1 MGAIDT
7 TCNMMYL
14 AILLLLSVSLSV
26 DAKRDCQKSGSS
38 MCASSDP
45 AMAGIPLKPCCK
57 KFVCQENPEMPTGDM
72 FCMERDPIP
81 EMGNCKGM
89 RGLCEEGTKCK
100 KGVCVAKPRERFLG
114 LLNCDGT
121 ILGEGQHLSSNLHN
135 KQ

>member
-1 MGAIDT
+1 MGAIDN

-57 KFVCQENPEMPTGDM
+57 RFVSQEDPEKPTGDM
-72 FCMERDPIP
+72 FCMERDPIL
-81 EMGNCKGM
+81 EGGSCKG
-89 RGLCEEGTKCK
+89 RGDS
-100 KGVCVAKPRERFLG
+100 VRRERSARREFVSPSQG
-114 LLNCDGT
+114 RG
-121 ILGEGQHLSSNLHN
+121 
-135 KQ
+135 

>member
-1 MGAIDT
+1 MGAIDN

-14 AILLLLSVSLSV
+14 DILLLLSVSLSV

-38 MCASSDP
+38 MCATSDP

-81 EMGNCKGM
+81 VRRELSARREFVSPSQG
-89 RGLCEEGTKCK
+89 RG
-100 KGVCVAKPRERFLG
+100 
-114 LLNCDGT
+114 
-121 ILGEGQHLSSNLHN
+121 SSASSEL
-135 KQ
+135 